1 MRAPTA
7 SVIAGA
13 VLLLAGVLLL
23 LDALRVLD
31 SALLVWPFILGAAG
45 AVFLA
50 VFSRSRDYWWAAIP
64 GFVLLGLAAAA
75 VTTQLWP
82 ESAGDWPGSL
92 FFLFI
97 SAGFAAVFLRVRAN
111 WWALIPCGV
120 MLTLA
125 LVVALPPAMDGSP
138 AAAVLFLGLAA
149 TFAALA
155 LTPDRMRWPLIPAAG
170 LAILGLSFAIQ
181 SAVTFRTM
189 EYLTAVVPLVAGVC
203 LLYYAFHSR
212 RGGSRHAG
220 RAVANSMKTG
230 LGDAHGGH

>member
-1 MRAPTA
+1 MKAATA
-7 SVIAGA
+7 SIIAGA

-31 SALLVWPFILGAAG
+31 TARLVWPFIFGAAG

-64 GFVLLGLAAAA
+64 GFVLLGLAAVAF
-75 VTTQLWP
+75 TTQLWP
-82 ESAGDWPGSL
+82 EPAGDWPGSL

-97 SAGFAAVFLRVRAN
+97 SAGFAAVYFRVRAS

-125 LVVALPPAMDGSP
+125 LVVALPPAMEGP
-138 AAAVLFLGLAA
+138 PVAAVLFLGLAA
-149 TFAALA
+149 TFAALT
-155 LTPDRMRWPLIPAAG
+155 LTPERMKWPLIPAAA
-170 LAILGLSFAIQ
+170 LAVLGLSFAIQ
-181 SAVTFRTM
+181 SAVNFRAM
-189 EYLTAVVPLVAGVC
+189 EYLTAVVPLAAGLG

-212 RGGSRHAG
+212 RGGSRHTG
-220 RAVANSMKTG
+220 GAVADPMKPG
-230 LGDAHGGH
+230 LGDAQGGH

>member
-1 MRAPTA
+1 MKAATA
-7 SVIAGA
+7 SIIAGA

-31 SALLVWPFILGAAG
+31 TAQLVWPFIFGAAG

-64 GFVLLGLAAAA
+64 GFVLLGLAAVAF
-75 VTTQLWP
+75 TTQLWP
-82 ESAGDWPGSL
+82 QPAGDWPGSL

-97 SAGFAAVFLRVRAN
+97 SAGFAAVYFRVRAS

-125 LVVALPPAMDGSP
+125 LVVALPPAMEGP
-138 AAAVLFLGLAA
+138 PVAAVLFLGLAA
-149 TFAALA
+149 TFGA
-155 LTPDRMRWPLIPAAG
+155 LTLTPERMKWPLIPAAA
-170 LAILGLSFAIQ
+170 LAVLGLSFAIQ
-181 SAVTFRTM
+181 SAVNFRAM
-189 EYLTAVVPLVAGVC
+189 EYLTAVVPLAAGLG

-212 RGGSRHAG
+212 RGGSRHTG
-220 RAVANSMKTG
+220 GAVADPMKPG
-230 LGDAHGGH
+230 LGDAQGGH